1 MLSTVSD
8 FIDHPVQIRLEESMI
23 EWRHCFEAR
32 VPLEQIKG
40 SSEPTLPHCLVADE
54 GAQQRESDG
63 RISDL

>member
-1 MLSTVSD
+1 MLSKGQRLVH
-8 FIDHPVQIRLEESMI
+8 HPVNTVGRINDRMGDIASK
-23 EWRHCFEAR
+23 R